1 MLRAA
6 LTSGGV
12 RLTALVPCHL
22 GRLFSS
28 SSSSSSTIAALFSE
42 PTPPADPAAAI
53 QSAGVDLSHP
63 DTVPALLLDPGLAG
77 NYPAASRFFS
87 WAASDPAA
95 KATLNSRSFN
105 SMLKLAAA
113 HGDAQ
118 RFWSLVTSMRSKGY
132 GISKAAFRAASE
144 SFRAK
149 DMARDADLLQDA
161 FAAHGRNA
169 AAAEVCKILR
179 APGKDDSSK
188 LDMLSE
194 SGVEVAD
201 ELVAL
206 VVEKVRQF
214 PRQAMVFFQWVE
226 QSAGSGIGWGKV
238 YNAMAKVLG
247 REDCIQEFH
256 EVLRKMRGKGL
267 EMDRDV
273 YVTVTDRFLKRKMV
287 EDAVDLFRFMAS
299 RPEKL
304 SEEDFVVLLKKVV
317 VTGDLDLKLVTRVVR
332 YYQHAGNEV
341 KALAFDSVLKSLR
354 SVARLG
360 ESGRVLMAMKEGGF
374 APDSVDHEKVIL
386 AMCDA
391 GNLEEAH
398 KYLVDVEQSGH
409 KLGSKVWSSLVQKYS
424 LGENVDTSV
433 SCFHE
438 MLERSGN
445 DNENVGSALE
455 ALVSGLCK
463 KKGAKEA
470 FKVLKNLMSEKNVV
484 PWQTTYKYLIHKL
497 IRQGH
502 LKQAFEVLGL
512 MKSHGYPS
520 FIDPCITHISKSGTV
535 DDALGLFNATSSK
548 GLPSRI
554 TYVRLF
560 QALLKEDRHEVAQQ
574 LLSQSPASIQNHA
587 DVRDV
592 FSRIKIEEP
601 IPAALA
607 DG

>member
-6 LTSGGV
+6 LTSGGG
-12 RLTALVPCHL
+12 RLTTLLSLHHA
-22 GRLFSS
+22 RLL
-28 SSSSSSTIAALFSE
+28 SSSSSTIAALFSDA
-42 PTPPADPAAAI
+42 TPPADPAAAV

-95 KATLNSRSFN
+95 KAALNSRSFN
-105 SMLKLAAA
+105 SMLQLAAA
-113 HGDAQ
+113 HGDAD
-118 RFWSLVTSMRSKGY
+118 RFWSLVTSMRSRGY
-132 GISKAAFRAASE
+132 GISKPAFRAASE

-161 FAAHGRNA
+161 FAAYGRNS
-169 AAAEVCKILR
+169 AAAEVCKVLR
-179 APGKDDSSK
+179 APDKDDASK
-188 LDMLSE
+188 LAILGE
-194 SGVEVAD
+194 LGVEVTD

-206 VVEKVRQF
+206 VVEKVGQQ
-214 PRQAMVFFQWVE
+214 PRQAMVFFRWVE
-226 QSAGSGIGWGKV
+226 QSAGSGMGWGKV
-238 YNAMAKVLG
+238 YNATARVLG
-247 REDCIQEFH
+247 REDHIEEFR

-273 YVTVTDRFLKRKMV
+273 YVTVTDRFLKREMV
-287 EDAVDLFRFMAS
+287 EDAVDLYRFMTS

-304 SEEDFVVLLKKVV
+304 SAEDFVFLLKKVV
-317 VTGDLDLKLVTRVVR
+317 VTGDLDLKLVTRVMR
-332 YYQHAGNEV
+332 YYQYAGKEV
-341 KALAFDSVLKSLR
+341 KACTFSSVLKSLR

-374 APDSVDHEKVIL
+374 VPGSADHEKAIL

-391 GNLEEAH
+391 GNIEEAC
-398 KYLVDVEQSGH
+398 KYLADVEESGH
-409 KLGSKVWSSLVQKYS
+409 KLGSKAWSYLVQKYS
-424 LGENVDTSV
+424 LGENVDMAV

-438 MLERSGN
+438 MLGRS

-455 ALVSGLCK
+455 AMVSGLYK
-463 KKGAKEA
+463 KKGAKDA
-470 FKVLKNLMSEKNVV
+470 FKILKKLISEKAVV

-512 MKSHGYPS
+512 MKSNSYPP
-520 FIDPCITHISKSGTV
+520 FIEPFITQISKSGTV
-535 DDALGLFNATSSK
+535 DDALGLLDATSSK
-548 GLPSRI
+548 GLPSR
-554 TYVRLF
+554 TVYVRLF
-560 QALLKEDRHEVAQQ
+560 QALFKEERHELAQQ

-587 DVRDV
+587 DVCDI
-592 FSRIKIEEP
+592 FSRMKLEEP
-601 IPAALA
+601 IAAVLA

>member
-1 MLRAA
+1 
-6 LTSGGV
+6 
-12 RLTALVPCHL
+12 
-22 GRLFSS
+22 
-28 SSSSSSTIAALFSE
+28 
-42 PTPPADPAAAI
+42 
-53 QSAGVDLSHP
+53 
-63 DTVPALLLDPGLAG
+63 
-77 NYPAASRFFS
+77 
-87 WAASDPAA
+87 
-95 KATLNSRSFN
+95 
-105 SMLKLAAA
+105 
-113 HGDAQ
+113 
-118 RFWSLVTSMRSKGY
+118 MRSKGY

-169 AAAEVCKILR
+169 AAAEVCKVLR
-179 APGKDDSSK
+179 APDKDDSSK
-188 LDMLSE
+188 LAMLSE
-194 SGVEVAD
+194 SGVEVTD

-206 VVEKVRQF
+206 AVEKVGQY
-214 PRQAMVFFQWVE
+214 PRQAMVFFRWVE

-238 YNAMAKVLG
+238 YNAMARVLG
-247 REDCIQEFH
+247 REDCIQEFR

-273 YVTVTDRFLKRKMV
+273 YVTVTDRFLKRTMV

-304 SEEDFVVLLKKVV
+304 SREDFVVLLKKVV

-341 KALAFDSVLKSLR
+341 KAFAFDSVLKSLR

-374 APDSVDHEKVIL
+374 APDSVDHEKAIL

-398 KYLVDVEQSGH
+398 KYLVDVEESGH

-424 LGENVDTSV
+424 LGENIDTAV

-445 DNENVGSALE
+445 ENVGSALE
-455 ALVSGLCK
+455 TLVSGLFK

-470 FKVLKNLMSEKNVV
+470 FKVLKNLMSEKTVV

-512 MKSHGYPS
+512 MKSHGYPP

-535 DDALGLFNATSSK
+535 DDALGLLNVTSSK
-548 GLPSRI
+548 GLPSR
-554 TYVRLF
+554 TAYVRLF

-587 DVRDV
+587 DVRDI
-592 FSRIKIEEP
+592 FSRIKMEEP